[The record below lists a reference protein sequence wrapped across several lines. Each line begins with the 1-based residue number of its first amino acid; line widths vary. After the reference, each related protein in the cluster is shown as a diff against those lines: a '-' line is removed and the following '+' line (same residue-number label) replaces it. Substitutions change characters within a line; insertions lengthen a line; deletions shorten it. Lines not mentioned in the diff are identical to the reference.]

1 LEYYLEIDQNKMN
14 LINKEIE
21 EIQQM
26 GLFSTSIRSTNQ
38 DSEQLSEYEIELIK
52 RIKERNCNT
61 YDVF

>member
-1 LEYYLEIDQNKMN
+1 MN